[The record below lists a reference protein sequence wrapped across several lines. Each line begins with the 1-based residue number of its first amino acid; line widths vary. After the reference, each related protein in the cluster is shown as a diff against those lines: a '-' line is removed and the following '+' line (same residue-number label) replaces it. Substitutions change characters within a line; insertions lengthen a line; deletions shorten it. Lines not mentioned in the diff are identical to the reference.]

1 MIKLDEIENSLK
13 LRNLSQT
20 RWTARPKALKSLWT
34 SYPII
39 VDVLDNIVLEKTVN
53 KKKHMAFSLAKKLIS
68 VDFDVCLM
76 FMKNIM
82 YILKLLTEC
91 LESPELNITDAALFI
106 KSTLII
112 RYLNTDSESM
122 DNLIQSA
129 EVF

>member
-20 RWTARPKALKSLWT
+20 RWTARAKALKSLWT

-39 VDVLDNIVLEKTVN
+39 VDVLDNIVLEKPVN
-53 KKKHMAFSLAKKLIS
+53 KKKHMAFSLSKKLIS

-106 KSTLII
+106 KSTLKSLDI
-112 RYLNTDSESM
+112 
-122 DNLIQSA
+122 
-129 EVF
+129 